1 MLMKLKDF
9 YAVNKYRLISFL
21 ILIVAS
27 LVVIL
32 LLAAN
37 QSTRDYFFTKYQ
49 GILRWRNDKLSD
61 EIESMVREKYNQ
73 KEITKEQLYRV
84 EEQITSIQE
93 ERESNDDFIETISY
107 RELSDLL
114 KSLVK

>member
-1 MLMKLKDF
+1 MKLKDF
-9 YAVNKYRLISFL
+9 LTVNKYRLISFA
-21 ILIVAS
+21 ILLVAA

-32 LLAAN
+32 LFASN

-49 GILRWRNDKLSD
+49 GVLRWRNDLLVD
-61 EIESMVREKYNQ
+61 EIDTMARDKHAQ
-73 KEITKEQLYRV
+73 GQITKEKLDDI
-84 EEQITSIQE
+84 EEQISSIKE

-114 KSLVK
+114 GSLVK